1 MSKILVVDDE
11 VDIAE
16 VLAAFLIKEGYDV
29 LTVYDGETAL
39 KKFLEFKPS
48 LILLDIRLPDIN
60 GIEVLRKIKEI
71 NKDVNVIMITAFRDA
86 DKVVEAF
93 RLGAYDCIFKPFD
106 FNYLKNAVIAVI
118 GTPTCSI

>member
-1 MSKILVVDDE
+1 MNKILVVDDE

-29 LTVYDGETAL
+29 VTAYDGNTAL
-39 KKFLEFKPS
+39 QKFSEVNPS
-48 LILLDIRLPDIN
+48 LILLDIQLPDIN
-60 GIEVLRKIKEI
+60 GIEVLGKIKGI
-71 NKDVNVIMITAFRDA
+71 NKDINVIMITAFRDA

-106 FNYLKNAVIAVI
+106 FNYLKNAVLAVI
-118 GTPTCSI
+118 GKADLCK